1 VSGVAGLFTREF
13 YQRVRGHLAPGGIL
27 AQWFQL
33 YEIDP
38 SLVASVMRA
47 LGEAFPHYAVYA
59 LSDHDLLI
67 VAGADAL
74 PVTPQARIFEEPGVA
89 KELWTVHVLSIGDL
103 DARYLGSRALLEPLF
118 ASYGVAANSDYAPLL
133 DLNAARHRFTER
145 SAADLVGLLNLD
157 VPVLEMLDPSRS
169 RRPINPLFQGAYAF
183 DRVENARL
191 AWYARDVLLG
201 PRRPGAAGVP
211 AALEKDLELVRVR
224 LIECREPR
232 DFDVWSH
239 SLLRVAKLVNPHLAP
254 ADAVAIWARVQA
266 SACYPTLNGSQRE
279 WIELARAVAA
289 RDASA
294 MARLAESRLDAE
306 PTLATEAREYLLMAA
321 MTGRL
326 AAGEPERVLALWEAQ
341 AAHVR
346 AGTPG
351 FRLLRC
357 KARLEGCA
365 AAFAA
370 YAER

>member
-232 DFDVWSH
+232 DFDVWAH

-266 SACYPTLNGSQRE
+266 SGCYPTLNGSQRE

-326 AAGEPERVLALWEAQ
+326 AAGEPERALALWKAQ
-341 AAHVR
+341 AVHVR
-346 AGTPG
+346 ASTPG

-357 KARLEGCA
+357 KARPEDCA